1 MSRPPPTSCPVCQSA
16 DTAPC
21 THISSTE
28 AALHFLAD
36 QNSERFA
43 RLTATIEA
51 LWGQSSCRLCLCHAC
66 GFGFT
71 DPYVAGDGK
80 FYELAFERAVYPSDK
95 WDFRRA
101 IRAFGDHA
109 IQPGRLLEVGAGF
122 GFFLDMLRG
131 HLTDRPAIVAT
142 EFGLPALEALRG
154 KGIEARQQDLR
165 ALDAEPFDV
174 LCAFQVVEHLDDL
187 AGLAAAMKRLIV
199 PGGYAMITVPNAALI
214 RFNAENGSLLDMP
227 PNHIGTWSPGAL
239 ERLGKNAG
247 MQVVELDTEP
257 ASLAEFIQNDIAYSY
272 LRRAQLPGSLAHWSR
287 RQRAKPYGKALGMG
301 LALAY
306 APLRI
311 PVWLKAAKR
320 SDLGGST
327 FILLRK
333 PPA

>member
-1 MSRPPPTSCPVCQSA
+1 MPPSCPAQCPVCQS
-16 DTAPC
+16 TALEASSD
-21 THISSTE
+21 ISSTE

-36 QNSERFA
+36 QSGERFA
-43 RLTATIEA
+43 QLRATIED
-51 LWGQSSCRLCLCHAC
+51 LWGQPSCRLCTCQKC
-66 GFGFT
+66 GFGFA
-71 DPYVAGDGK
+71 DPYVAGNGK
-80 FYELAFERAVYPSDK
+80 FYELAFERAGYPSDK

-131 HLTDRPAIVAT
+131 HLTNRPSIVAT

-154 KGIEARQQDLR
+154 KGIDARQQDLR
-165 ALDAEPFDV
+165 TLDTAPFDV

-187 AGLAAAMKRLIV
+187 TGLATAMKRLIV

-214 RFNAENGSLLDMP
+214 RFNAQNGSLLDMP

-247 MQVVELDTEP
+247 MVVVELDTEP
-257 ASLAEFIQNDIAYSY
+257 ASLAGFIKTDIAFSY
-272 LRRAQLPGSLAHWSR
+272 LRRAQFTGSFAHWSR
-287 RQRAKPYGKALGMG
+287 RQRSKPYGKALGMG
-301 LALAY
+301 VALAY

-320 SDLGGST
+320 SDLGAST

-333 PPA
+333 PPV

>member
-1 MSRPPPTSCPVCQSA
+1 MPPTSCPVCQSA
-16 DTAPC
+16 DTAPL
-21 THISSTE
+21 TQISSAE

-43 RLTATIEA
+43 QLTATIEA
-51 LWGQSSCRLCLCHAC
+51 LWGQPSCRLCLCHEC
-66 GFGFT
+66 GFGFA

-80 FYELAFERAVYPSDK
+80 FYELAFERASYPSDK

-154 KGIEARQQDLR
+154 KGIDARQQDLR

-247 MQVVELDTEP
+247 MVVVELDTEP
-257 ASLAEFIQNDIAYSY
+257 ASLAGFIKTDIAFSY